1 VELIAMLFRLLRTAL
16 LETVWMVAVSGAISI
31 VLGTLV
37 GAALVFFS
45 DPGLGRDWRINR
57 VFRIDQVLSAIVNVG
72 RSLPFLVLMVAII
85 PLTRLLVGTSIGT
98 QAAIVPLSIG
108 AIPFAARV
116 VESSMRG
123 VDRGVVEAALVMGA
137 SPLEVL
143 FKVMFPEALP
153 SLVLGFT
160 LTLVSLVSFSAMA
173 GAVGG
178 GGLGDLAI
186 RYGYQRFRTD
196 VMIATV
202 VVLIALVQ
210 AIQWAGQAISTAV
223 DRRR

>member
-1 VELIAMLFRLLRTAL
+1 
-16 LETVWMVAVSGAISI
+16 
-31 VLGTLV
+31 LGTLV

-57 VFRIDQVLSAIVNVG
+57 IFRIDQVLSAIVNVG

-202 VVLIALVQ
+202 VVLVVFVQ
-210 AIQWAGQAISTAV
+210 AIQWVGQAISVAV
-223 DRRR
+223 DRKR

>member
-1 VELIAMLFRLLRTAL
+1 MLFRLLRTAL

-57 VFRIDQVLSAIVNVG
+57 IFRIDQVLSAVVNVG

-137 SPLEVL
+137 SPLGVL
-143 FKVMFPEALP
+143 FRVMFPESLP

-202 VVLIALVQ
+202 VVLIVLVQ
-210 AIQWAGQAISTAV
+210 SIQWVGQAISVAV
-223 DRRR
+223 DRKR

>member
-1 VELIAMLFRLLRTAL
+1 MLFRLLRTAL
-16 LETVWMVAVSGAISI
+16 LETVWMVAVSGGISI

-45 DPGLGRDWRINR
+45 DPGLGRDWPINR
-57 VFRIDQVLSAIVNVG
+57 IFRIDQVLSAIVNVG

-137 SPLEVL
+137 SPMEVL
-143 FKVMFPEALP
+143 FRVMFPEALP

-202 VVLIALVQ
+202 VVLIVLVQ
-210 AIQWAGQAISTAV
+210 AIQWVGQAISVAV
-223 DRRR
+223 DRKR

>member
-1 VELIAMLFRLLRTAL
+1 MLFRLLRTAL
-16 LETVWMVAVSGAISI
+16 LETVWMVGVSGAISI

-57 VFRIDQVLSAIVNVG
+57 IFRIDQVLSAIVNVG

-202 VVLIALVQ
+202 VVLIVLVQ

-223 DRRR
+223 DRKR

>member
-1 VELIAMLFRLLRTAL
+1 VELIVMLFRLLRTAL
-16 LETVWMVAVSGAISI
+16 LETVWMVAVSGGISI

-45 DPGLGRDWRINR
+45 DPGLGRDWPINR
-57 VFRIDQVLSAIVNVG
+57 IFRIDQVLSAIVNVG

-137 SPLEVL
+137 SPMEVL

-202 VVLIALVQ
+202 VVLIVLVQ
-210 AIQWAGQAISTAV
+210 SIQWVGQAISVAV
-223 DRRR
+223 DRKR

>member
-1 VELIAMLFRLLRTAL
+1 MLYRLLRTAL

-57 VFRIDQVLSAIVNVG
+57 IFRIDQVLSAIVNVG

-202 VVLIALVQ
+202 VVLVVFVP
-210 AIQWAGQAISTAV
+210 AIQWVGQAISVAV
-223 DRRR
+223 DRKR

>member
-1 VELIAMLFRLLRTAL
+1 VELIVMLFRLLRTAL
-16 LETVWMVAVSGAISI
+16 LETVWMVAVSGGISI

-45 DPGLGRDWRINR
+45 DPGLGRDWPINR
-57 VFRIDQVLSAIVNVG
+57 IFRIDQVLSAIVNVG

-137 SPLEVL
+137 SPMEVL
-143 FKVMFPEALP
+143 FRVMFPEALP

-202 VVLIALVQ
+202 VVLIVLVQ
-210 AIQWAGQAISTAV
+210 SIQWVGQAISVAV
-223 DRRR
+223 DRKR

>member
-1 VELIAMLFRLLRTAL
+1 MLFRLLRTAL
-16 LETVWMVAVSGAISI
+16 LETVWMVAVSGGISI
-31 VLGTLV
+31 ALGTLV

-45 DPGLGRDWRINR
+45 DPGLGRDWPINR
-57 VFRIDQVLSAIVNVG
+57 IFRIDQVLSAIVNVG

-137 SPLEVL
+137 SPMEVL

-202 VVLIALVQ
+202 FVLIVLVQ
-210 AIQWAGQAISTAV
+210 SIQWVGQAISVAV
-223 DRRR
+223 DRKR

>member
-1 VELIAMLFRLLRTAL
+1 MLFRLLRTAL
-16 LETVWMVAVSGAISI
+16 LETVWMVAVSGGISI
-31 VLGTLV
+31 ALGTLV

-45 DPGLGRDWRINR
+45 DPGLGRDWPINR
-57 VFRIDQVLSAIVNVG
+57 IFRIDQVLSAIVNVG

-137 SPLEVL
+137 SPMEVL

-202 VVLIALVQ
+202 VVLIVLVQ
-210 AIQWAGQAISTAV
+210 SIQWVGQAISVAV
-223 DRRR
+223 DRKR

>member
-1 VELIAMLFRLLRTAL
+1 MLFRLLRTAL
-16 LETVWMVAVSGAISI
+16 LETVWMVGVSGAISI

-57 VFRIDQVLSAIVNVG
+57 ILRIDQVLSAIVNVG

-116 VESSMRG
+116 VESSMRS

-143 FKVMFPEALP
+143 FRVMFPEALP

-223 DRRR
+223 DRKR

>member
-1 VELIAMLFRLLRTAL
+1 MLYRLLRTAL
-16 LETVWMVAVSGAISI
+16 LETVWMVVVSGAISI

-57 VFRIDQVLSAIVNVG
+57 IFRIDQVLSAIVNVG

-202 VVLIALVQ
+202 VVLVVFVQ
-210 AIQWAGQAISTAV
+210 AIQWVGQAISVAV
-223 DRRR
+223 DRKR

>member
-1 VELIAMLFRLLRTAL
+1 MLFRLLRTAL

-57 VFRIDQVLSAIVNVG
+57 IFRIDQVLSAVVNVG

-202 VVLIALVQ
+202 VVLIVLVQ
-210 AIQWAGQAISTAV
+210 AIQWAGQAISTTV
-223 DRRR
+223 DRKR

>member
-1 VELIAMLFRLLRTAL
+1 VELIAMLYRLLRTAL
-16 LETVWMVAVSGAISI
+16 LETVWMVVVSGAISI

-57 VFRIDQVLSAIVNVG
+57 IFRIDQVLSAIVNVG

-202 VVLIALVQ
+202 VVLVVFVQ
-210 AIQWAGQAISTAV
+210 AIQWVGQAISVAV
-223 DRRR
+223 DRKR

>member
-1 VELIAMLFRLLRTAL
+1 VELIVMLFRLLRTAL
-16 LETVWMVAVSGAISI
+16 LETVWMVAVSGGISI
-31 VLGTLV
+31 ALGTLV

-45 DPGLGRDWRINR
+45 DPGLGRDWPINR
-57 VFRIDQVLSAIVNVG
+57 IFRIDQVLSAIVNVG

-137 SPLEVL
+137 SPMEVL
-143 FKVMFPEALP
+143 FRVMFPEALP

-202 VVLIALVQ
+202 VVLIVLVQ
-210 AIQWAGQAISTAV
+210 SIQWVGQAISVAV
-223 DRRR
+223 DRKR

>member
-1 VELIAMLFRLLRTAL
+1 MLFRLLRTAL
-16 LETVWMVAVSGAISI
+16 LETVWMVAVSGGISI

-45 DPGLGRDWRINR
+45 DPGLGRDWPINR
-57 VFRIDQVLSAIVNVG
+57 IFRIDQVLSAIVNVG
-72 RSLPFLVLMVAII
+72 RSLLFLVLMVAII

-137 SPLEVL
+137 SPMEVL
-143 FKVMFPEALP
+143 FRVMFPEALP

-202 VVLIALVQ
+202 VVLIVLVQ
-210 AIQWAGQAISTAV
+210 SIQWVGQAISVAV
-223 DRRR
+223 DRKR

>member
-1 VELIAMLFRLLRTAL
+1 MLFRLLRTAL
-16 LETVWMVAVSGAISI
+16 LETVWMVGVSGAISI

-57 VFRIDQVLSAIVNVG
+57 IFRIDQVLSAIVNVG

-202 VVLIALVQ
+202 VVLILLVQ
-210 AIQWAGQAISTAV
+210 VVQWAGQAISTAV
-223 DRRR
+223 DRKR

>member
-1 VELIAMLFRLLRTAL
+1 MLFRLLRTAL
-16 LETVWMVAVSGAISI
+16 LETVWMVAVSGGISI

-45 DPGLGRDWRINR
+45 DPGLGRDWPINR
-57 VFRIDQVLSAIVNVG
+57 IFRIDQVLSAIVNVG

-137 SPLEVL
+137 SPMEVL

-202 VVLIALVQ
+202 VVLIVLVQ
-210 AIQWAGQAISTAV
+210 SIQWVGQAISVAV
-223 DRRR
+223 DRKR

>member
-1 VELIAMLFRLLRTAL
+1 MLFRLLWTAL
-16 LETVWMVAVSGAISI
+16 LETVWMVAMAGVISI
-31 VLGTLV
+31 VLGTVV

-45 DPGLGRDWRINR
+45 DPGLGRDWPINR
-57 VFRIDQVLSAIVNVG
+57 VLRIEQVLSAIVNVG
-72 RSLPFLVLMVAII
+72 RSVPFLVLMVAII

-98 QAAIVPLSIG
+98 KAAIVPLSIG

-137 SPLEVL
+137 APLEVV
-143 FKVMFPEALP
+143 FRVVFPEALP

-202 VVLIALVQ
+202 VVLVALVQ
-210 AIQWAGQAISTAV
+210 AIQWVGQAISVAV
-223 DRRR
+223 DRKR

>member
-1 VELIAMLFRLLRTAL
+1 MLFRLLRTAL
-16 LETVWMVAVSGAISI
+16 LETVWMVAVSGGISI
-31 VLGTLV
+31 ALGTLV

-45 DPGLGRDWRINR
+45 DPGLGRDWPINR
-57 VFRIDQVLSAIVNVG
+57 IFRIDQVLSAIVNVG

-123 VDRGVVEAALVMGA
+123 VDRGVLDAALVMGA
-137 SPLEVL
+137 SPMEVL
-143 FKVMFPEALP
+143 FRVMFPEALP

-202 VVLIALVQ
+202 VVLIVLVQ
-210 AIQWAGQAISTAV
+210 SIQWVGQAISVAV
-223 DRRR
+223 DRKR

>member
-1 VELIAMLFRLLRTAL
+1 VELITMLFRLLRTAL
-16 LETVWMVAVSGAISI
+16 LETVWMVGVSGAISI

-57 VFRIDQVLSAIVNVG
+57 ILRIDQVLSAIVNVG

-143 FKVMFPEALP
+143 FRVMFPESLP

-223 DRRR
+223 DRKR

>member
-1 VELIAMLFRLLRTAL
+1 MLFRLLRTAL

-31 VLGTLV
+31 VLGTLI

-45 DPGLGRDWRINR
+45 DPGLGRDWPVNR

-143 FKVMFPEALP
+143 FRVMFPEALP

-202 VVLIALVQ
+202 VVLIVLVQ
-210 AIQWAGQAISTAV
+210 TIQWVGQAISMAV
-223 DRRR
+223 DRKR

>member
-1 VELIAMLFRLLRTAL
+1 MLFRLLRTAL

-57 VFRIDQVLSAIVNVG
+57 IFRIDQVLSAIVNVG

-137 SPLEVL
+137 SPMEVL
-143 FKVMFPEALP
+143 FRVMFPEALP

-202 VVLIALVQ
+202 VVLIVLVQ
-210 AIQWAGQAISTAV
+210 SIQWVGQAISVAV
-223 DRRR
+223 DRKR

>member
-57 VFRIDQVLSAIVNVG
+57 IFRIDQVLSAVVNVG

-202 VVLIALVQ
+202 VVLILLVQ
-210 AIQWAGQAISTAV
+210 VVQWAGQAISTAV
-223 DRRR
+223 DRKR

>member
-1 VELIAMLFRLLRTAL
+1 MLFRLLRTAL
-16 LETVWMVAVSGAISI
+16 LETVWMVVVSGAISI

-57 VFRIDQVLSAIVNVG
+57 IFRIDQVLSAIVNVG

-202 VVLIALVQ
+202 VVLILLVQ
-210 AIQWAGQAISTAV
+210 VVQWAGQAISTAV
-223 DRRR
+223 DRKR

>member
-1 VELIAMLFRLLRTAL
+1 MLFRLLRTAL

-57 VFRIDQVLSAIVNVG
+57 ILRIDQVLSAIVNVG

-137 SPLEVL
+137 SPLGVL
-143 FKVMFPEALP
+143 FRVMFPESLP

-223 DRRR
+223 DRKR